1 MTNCSEVSS
10 RRCRTFSTIL
20 LCLLVV
26 VGLAFFSSDLTAWLS
41 RCTSWMMSHKTAGP
55 IVFVAL
61 FVVLFVALV
70 PSTPVELLAGYMF
83 GCWIGWA
90 ALVVAQPLAHS
101 AAFLLARRAGLLSV
115 GDALRGRVK
124 VFEAVELAI
133 KEDAAA
139 AWKTVFL
146 VCLAF
151 LPGGPK
157 VYALAAISSV
167 PFHVLPPCAL
177 LACAPQSL
185 VNAWLGSNMKD
196 FKSIM
201 EGQGAGSIQEQR
213 SALGAGRGRHPFRAS
228 PRHVVRECVGDACLH
243 GAPDFVREARDEQAV
258 ATSRWHLAIHPGLL
272 RAHPCLKH
280 FSRRLASTCYF
291 SRHLDL
297 VVVEAD
303 VLPFS

>member
-213 SALGAGRGRHPFRAS
+213 LRLGMLFVNVLAMLACMALLTLSGKRAMNKLS
-228 PRHVVRECVGDACLH
+228 QRADGTLLSTQDCYVRIPA
-243 GAPDFVREARDEQAV
+243 
-258 ATSRWHLAIHPGLL
+258 
-272 RAHPCLKH
+272 
-280 FSRRLASTCYF
+280 
-291 SRHLDL
+291 
-297 VVVEAD
+297 
-303 VLPFS
+303 